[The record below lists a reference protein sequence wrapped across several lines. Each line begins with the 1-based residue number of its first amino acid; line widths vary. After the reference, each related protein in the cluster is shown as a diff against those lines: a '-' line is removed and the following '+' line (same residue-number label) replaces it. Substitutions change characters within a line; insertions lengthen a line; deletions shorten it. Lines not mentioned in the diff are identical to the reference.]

1 MTGELMFL
9 FLSACL
15 WVGVFF
21 GCRAVYAGIRLML
34 NAPGL
39 DRTKLQK
46 SFAISA
52 GVGGLLLLIGSFMPK
67 DLGRAAEGRWIPIV
81 WIYAPIPGWLMLL
94 GAFMV
99 VSRLIQSRTALTPE
113 EGKSKLLTAGI
124 WAAVAVGGFLW
135 LKGMS
140 GQISILRGA
149 LPLHWPMVFG
159 LLGLL
164 VAAMV
169 AMVLAERT
177 TKARGVAKKFTS
189 QIVLLA
195 GAIIFSIPFVW
206 LLTTSFKEER
216 DLANADGIVWVPQV
230 QETYAY
236 MDPKQPLFESVYEG
250 KAVKVKKDS
259 DAASGNWLVEV
270 ERPYGLRGRRF
281 EVPGGSLKEIPREQK
296 IWAGKVNGTPYEAFA
311 VEENEDGSR
320 LLEVMTPADMKG
332 QRLTVASEE
341 VEPVRKPGLRWENYS
356 DALEWMP
363 LETGFGLAYLA
374 NTLWLAIMSVIG
386 TVLSCSVVAYGFARL
401 RFPGRD
407 QLFFL
412 MLMTMML
419 PGAVTMLPKF
429 LIFTGLGW
437 MDSLLPLWVP
447 TFFAGAF
454 NVFLLKQF
462 FSTIPMELEEAARI
476 DGCGYLRTYWQIML
490 PLVKPAMA
498 VIAIWTFMGAW
509 NDFMGP
515 LIYLNSPSKMPIS
528 YAMGLFASDRG
539 TDQALMMAFATMS
552 TLPVLLLFFFA
563 QKYFIEGVQLS
574 GMGGR

>member
-1 MTGELMFL
+1 MTGEIVFL
-9 FLSACL
+9 VLTAFL
-15 WVGVFF
+15 WVGAFLLGRSFF
-21 GCRAVYAGIRLML
+21 IAIRLAL
-34 NAPGL
+34 KPIGIDPEAL
-39 DRTKLQK
+39 LK
-46 SFAISA
+46 SLAISA

-67 DLGRAAEGRWIPIV
+67 DLGRVAEGKWIPIV
-81 WIYAPIPGWLMLL
+81 WIYAPIPGWVMLL

-99 VSRLIQSRTALTPE
+99 ASKLIQSRTALTSE
-113 EGKSKLLTAGI
+113 EGRARLISSGV

-159 LLGLL
+159 VIGLL
-164 VAAMV
+164 VASMLAMV
-169 AMVLAERT
+169 FAEKT
-177 TKARGVAKKFTS
+177 TAARGITKRFTA
-189 QIVLLA
+189 QIVLLV
-195 GAIIFSIPFVW
+195 GAAVFSIPFIW

-216 DLANADGIVWVPQV
+216 DLANADGIVWVPEV

-236 MDPKQPLFESVYEG
+236 MDPEKPLYESRYEG
-250 KAVKVKKDS
+250 RAVKVKKDS
-259 DAASGNWLVEV
+259 DVAGGKWLVEV
-270 ERPYGLRGRRF
+270 DRPYGLRGRRF
-281 EVPGGSLKEIPREQK
+281 EVPAGSLKEIPRDQMV
-296 IWAGKVNGTPYEAFA
+296 WSGSMNGSPYTGFA
-311 VEENEDGSR
+311 VRENEDGSR
-320 LLEVMTPADMKG
+320 LLEVMTPADKKG
-332 QRLTVASEE
+332 QRLTVAAED
-341 VEPVRKPGLRWENYS
+341 VEPVRKPGLRWENYT

-363 LETGFGLAYLA
+363 LETGFGLLYLV
-374 NTLWLAIMSVIG
+374 NTLWLAGMSVVG
-386 TVLSCSVVAYGFARL
+386 TVLSCSIVAYGFARL

-419 PGAVTMLPKF
+419 PGAVTALPRF

-454 NVFLLKQF
+454 NVFLLRQF
-462 FSTIPMELEEAARI
+462 FGTIPMELEEAARI
-476 DGCGYLRTYWQIML
+476 DGCGYWRTFWQIML
-490 PLVKPAMA
+490 PLVKPALA

-515 LIYLNSPSKMPIS
+515 LVYVNTPSKMPIS
-528 YAMGLFASDRG
+528 YAMALFASDRG

-552 TLPVLLLFFFA
+552 TVPVLLLFFFA
-563 QKYFIEGVQLS
+563 QKYFIEGVSLS
-574 GMGGR
+574 GLGGR